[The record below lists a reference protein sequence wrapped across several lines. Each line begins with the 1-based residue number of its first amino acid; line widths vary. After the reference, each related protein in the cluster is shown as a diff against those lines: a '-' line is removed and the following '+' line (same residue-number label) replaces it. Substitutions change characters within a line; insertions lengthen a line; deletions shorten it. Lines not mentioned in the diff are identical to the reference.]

1 MLCACAPCLK
11 TRMQEAKSV
20 LKHYLKVRIEFS
32 IHIILVTDIKHYMI
46 QTSMLMPC
54 VRTRSEG
61 YRAGK

>member
-20 LKHYLKVRIEFS
+20 LKHYLKVRIDVS

-46 QTSMLMPC
+46 QTSC
-54 VRTRSEG
+54 
-61 YRAGK
+61 